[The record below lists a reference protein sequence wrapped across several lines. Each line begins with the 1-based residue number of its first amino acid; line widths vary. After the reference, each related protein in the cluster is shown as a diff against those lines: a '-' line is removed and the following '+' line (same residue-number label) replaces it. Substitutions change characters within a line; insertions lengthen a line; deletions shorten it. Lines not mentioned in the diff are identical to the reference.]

1 MTMPDPR
8 LFIGM
13 PIYQLGEE
21 RSTKGLVR
29 ALQKGDVPAMRTAA
43 RILQR
48 YPSARFDVKPGTLL
62 SIARAELASAFEQ
75 SGCDYWLS
83 LDQDIEFDL
92 DVLQGLLAADG
103 DVVLATYPMRGA
115 PDVMPLGFGRHE
127 LNALP
132 FRTTSLGHR
141 VIEIEAA
148 GLGCAL
154 IARRVVLVLQEKHP
168 ELRFFHWTKESPEV
182 EFASERQ
189 RWALFNQ
196 EVRDVD
202 GMPRYLGEDYAFF
215 HRVRAAGLRVECLV
229 DAVIAHDGVA
239 HSLAE
244 LFDRRQGLE
253 TWPQP

>member
-1 MTMPDPR
+1 MTMPAPQI
-8 LFIGM
+8 FIGM

-29 ALQKGDVPAMRTAA
+29 ALQKGDLPAMRTAA
-43 RILQR
+43 KILQR

-62 SIARAELASAFEQ
+62 SIARAELASAFVL

-92 DVLQGLLAADG
+92 DVLEGLIAADG

-115 PDVMPLGFGRHE
+115 PEVMPLGFGKHD
-127 LNALP
+127 LHDLP
-132 FRTTSLGHR
+132 LRTTRLGHR
-141 VIEIEAA
+141 VIEVEAA
-148 GLGCAL
+148 GVGCTL
-154 IARRVVLVLQEKHP
+154 IARRVLLALQEKHP
-168 ELRFFHWTKESPEV
+168 ELRFFHWTKEPPEIQ
-182 EFASERQ
+182 FAPDRQ

-202 GMPRYLGEDYAFF
+202 GTPRYLGEDYAFF

-244 LFDRRQGLE
+244 LFDPSQGIE
-253 TWPQP
+253 TWPRA